1 MLYVKGMM
9 HGGFLGPH
17 LRVSVN
23 EMTQKRADLV
33 RKTSLMIREGW
44 DFGLGWKWEARKGQG
59 YIWRWRAS

>member
-1 MLYVKGMM
+1 
-9 HGGFLGPH
+9 
-17 LRVSVN
+17 
-23 EMTQKRADLV
+23 MTQKRADLV